1 MVIVL
6 ERVPVSALQF
16 SFVSGLCCAQLWLQ
30 FPGVV
35 RRSLFFG
42 LGVCIL
48 HLQYVIAMRCRVI
61 LGFQVAAAMLHFVK
75 LRFFVVGGGAQIGR
89 MVVVLVALGV
99 SRAVFGLLICLFV
112 KPSLQAIRAETVV
125 ERFTA
130 RMHVPNPLIS

>member
-30 FPGVV
+30 LPGVA

-42 LGVCIL
+42 LDVGIL
-48 HLQYVIAMRCRVI
+48 QLQYIIAMRCRVI
-61 LGFQVAAAMLHFVK
+61 LGFQVAAALLHVVK

-89 MVVVLVALGV
+89 IVVVLVALGV
-99 SRAVFGLLICLFV
+99 SRAVLACCFVCL
-112 KPSLQAIRAETVV
+112 
-125 ERFTA
+125 
-130 RMHVPNPLIS
+130 